1 MSEVM
6 DARAMSALSFFGV
19 RLVSSLNKSLD
30 LSQNHVH
37 CYQLVLDTRTVT
49 HLRPLRARVI
59 ARLAYWPALRIAVD
73 QGWGGPESAEKRTWL
88 ASVLVDDFEE
98 QDPKPDAEYV
108 EDRLLQVMAD
118 EFDANLEDGSAEAVA
133 KDVVALWEQVSVGR
147 TELLVEFEDRA
158 DKLRGKKVQV
168 EEAAGDE
175 SDWSDESGDED
186 EDEARDD
193 QPPRLLDRQSRPPRE
208 EPDVDADGF
217 ITVKGKG
224 TSHR

>member
-1 MSEVM
+1 MSTATTSTSSPNPPPTSVLF
-6 DARAMSALSFFGV
+6 ARG
-19 RLVSSLNKSLD
+19 
-30 LSQNHVH
+30 
-37 CYQLVLDTRTVT
+37 
-49 HLRPLRARVI
+49 VI
-59 ARLAYWPALRIAVD
+59 ARLAYWPALRIAVE

-98 QDPKPDAEYV
+98 QDPAPDAEYV

-133 KDVVALWEQVSVGR
+133 RDVVALWEQVSAGR
-147 TELLVEFEDRA
+147 TELLAEFEERA
-158 DKLRGKKVQV
+158 DKLRGKKLQV
-168 EEAAGDE
+168 EEAAGDG

-186 EDEARDD
+186 EDEEGDD
-193 QPPRLLDRQSRPPRE
+193 QPPRLLDHQNRPPKE
-208 EPDVDADGF
+208 EPEVDADGF